1 MIFSSKAQAQA
12 RTPRWRRALTGA
24 TLVVLGTLGACGGGT
39 SQLDPFQPQ
48 RMFAFGDE
56 SSHLTADGRKYGV
69 NVLVTGSTTEVD
81 CNSQAL
87 WVQSVAS
94 VFGFVFA
101 ECNPTNVAEP
111 QARMLAVP
119 GAKVTDLAAQVQTQ
133 VTAGGFREGDLA
145 TVLMGVND
153 VIELYAQYP
162 TVPEATLLAQAAA
175 RGVQLGEQVNRLV
188 DLGAKVIIVTVPDIS
203 FSPYARAQDLAFPG
217 EDRRG
222 LIKRL
227 VTVMNEQLGVTM
239 LLDGRFVGLVQADL
253 TWQAIERFPLG
264 FSFANIAEGICTVPV
279 PACTSATLPV
289 ANTETGALAD
299 PVTYLWAD
307 DSTRIAYGGQLQL
320 ARLAV
325 DRVQR
330 NPF

>member
-1 MIFSSKAQAQA
+1 MIFSSKAF
-12 RTPRWRRALTGA
+12 TPQWRRALAGVA
-24 TLVVLGTLGACGGGT
+24 VVVLGTLAACGGGT
-39 SQLDPFQPQ
+39 TQLEAFQPK

-56 SSHLTADGRKYGV
+56 ASHLTSDGRKYGV
-69 NVLVTGSTTEVD
+69 NVLVPDSTTAID

-101 ECNPTNVAEP
+101 ECNPANVAEP
-111 QARMLAVP
+111 QARMYAAP
-119 GAKVTDLAAQVQTQ
+119 GARVADVEAQIQAQVA
-133 VTAGGFREGDLA
+133 AGGFRDGDLA
-145 TVLMGVND
+145 TLLVGVND
-153 VIELYAQYP
+153 VVELYQQFP
-162 TVPEATLLAQAAA
+162 NVGEAALVDQARA
-175 RGVQLGEQVNRLV
+175 RGVQLGNLVNRLV

-203 FSPYARAQDLAFPG
+203 FSPFARAQDVAFPG
-217 EDRRG
+217 EDRTG
-222 LIKRL
+222 LIFRL
-227 VTVMNEQLGVTM
+227 LTAMNEQLGVTM

-253 TWQAIERFPLG
+253 TWQAIGRFPTGFG
-264 FSFANIAEGICTVPV
+264 FSNISEGICTVPV
-279 PACTSATLPV
+279 PACTSATLRV

-299 PVTYLWAD
+299 PVNYLWAD
-307 DSTRIAYGGQLQL
+307 DSTRISFGGQLQL